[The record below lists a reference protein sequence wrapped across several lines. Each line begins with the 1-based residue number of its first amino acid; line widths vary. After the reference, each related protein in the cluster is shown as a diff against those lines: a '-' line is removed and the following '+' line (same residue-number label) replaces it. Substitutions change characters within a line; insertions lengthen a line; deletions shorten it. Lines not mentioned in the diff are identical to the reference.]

1 MSTLRVSFTVG
12 RKSMVGVFIDT
23 LLSDEDLLNKAKQVG
38 GITYTLA
45 LLGVPYYYFQ
55 LPFYDILPKS
65 WLPGLNLWLLFS
77 GMGAVYLIF
86 KSDRPRV
93 RALKNCP
100 KCGKELE
107 IIINPELKCPTC
119 GVIKFDKT
127 D

>member
-1 MSTLRVSFTVG
+1 MSTLWVSFTMG
-12 RKSMVGVFIDT
+12 RKSMVEELFNT
-23 LLSDEDLLNKAKQVG
+23 LLSDEDLLNKAKRVG
-38 GITYTLA
+38 GATYTLA
-45 LLGVPYYYFQ
+45 LLGIPYYYFQ
-55 LPFYDILPKS
+55 LPFYDILPRS
-65 WLPGLNLWLLFS
+65 WLPALNLWLLFS
-77 GMGAVYLIF
+77 GIGAVYLIV

-107 IIINPELKCPTC
+107 VIINPELKCPSC